1 MICEVEMA
9 PKNGSSRPT
18 PVTALPEYATVL
30 AQCMAQRGGGHP
42 ALVAA
47 TDRYVQGGFLRQI
60 RNCDFYDMERLVS

>member
-1 MICEVEMA
+1 MA

-47 TDRYVQGGFLRQI
+47 TDRYVQGGILETNQK
-60 RNCDFYDMERLVS
+60 L